1 MASKLP
7 GAIFRRRAHP
17 GFEIRDRAALG
28 HRAGLSPG
36 SRAESGSID
45 GAVDPIAP
53 ATLQQEDEL
62 ARSGWEGKSSWSG
75 RRDSN
80 PRPRPWQGRAL
91 PLSYTRIL
99 WRRLRADDRQ
109 SYAKCGSRMQQRV
122 CARSAD
128 CSELTAVSEKTVKAV
143 KIAKNAG

>member
-36 SRAESGSID
+36 SRAESASID
-45 GAVDPIAP
+45 GAEDPIAP

-62 ARSGWEGKSSWSG
+62 ARSGWERKSSWSG

-91 PLSYTRIL
+91 PLSYTRIQIGK
-99 WRRLRADDRQ
+99 ADWTACSMLCQ
-109 SYAKCGSRMQQRV
+109 MAAGFATEAV
-122 CARSAD
+122 ASAF
-128 CSELTAVSEKTVKAV
+128 
-143 KIAKNAG
+143 